1 MTSSRERVEEALNHR
16 EGDRVPLDLGA
27 TSCSGIHVSSLYALR
42 QALGL
47 DTPGTPV
54 RVCEPFQML
63 GEVTPDLLDCLG
75 IDAVRVGL
83 PNNFFGFRNED
94 WKPWTTFD
102 GTPVL
107 VPGQFPTEPEPN
119 GDLFMYPKGDRSA
132 PPCARMPASG
142 FYFDSIT
149 RQEPLEE
156 ARLDPAD
163 NLEEFA
169 LIDDESLEYAR
180 GEVARLGATGRALL
194 GEIGGTGFGDA
205 ALVPGPTLA
214 HPRGVRDLQQWYM
227 SLVNRPTYVK
237 EVFERQCD
245 IGLEN
250 LQRVHVV
257 VGDALSAVFV
267 TGTDFGT
274 QGGPMIGPK
283 TYRALFQPFHARI
296 NDWIH
301 THTTWKTFIHSCG
314 SIWRLLDDIVDAGFD
329 VLNPVQTS
337 AAGMDPQGLKDR
349 YGDRITF
356 WGGGIDTQ
364 RVLPFGSPED
374 VRAMVKERMQIFGP
388 GGGFVFNTIHNV
400 QARVPVANLVA
411 LYEAANEYRSY
422 PMEAAVGRALDPRR
436 S

>member
-1 MTSSRERVEEALNHR
+1 MMSSRDRVEAALNHR

-47 DTPGTPV
+47 DVPGTPV
-54 RVCEPFQML
+54 RVSEPFQML
-63 GEVTPDLLDCLG
+63 GEVTPDLLECLG

-83 PNNFFGFRNED
+83 PNNIYGFRNDD

-107 VPGQFPTEPEPN
+107 VPGKFPTDPEAN
-119 GDLFMYPKGDRSA
+119 GDLLMYPKGDRSA
-132 PPCARMPASG
+132 PPCARMPARG

-149 RQEPLEE
+149 RQEHLDTEH
-156 ARLDPAD
+156 LDPAD
-163 NLEEFA
+163 NLEDFA
-169 LIDDESLEYAR
+169 LVDDEALKYVHD
-180 GEVARLGATGRALL
+180 EVERLGATGRALL
-194 GEIGGTGFGDA
+194 GEFGGTSFGDA
-205 ALVPGPTLA
+205 AFVPGPTLA
-214 HPRGVRDLQQWYM
+214 DPRGVRDLAQWYM
-227 SLVNRPTYVK
+227 FLVNQPAYVA

-245 IGLEN
+245 IGLQN
-250 LQRVHVV
+250 LERIYDT
-257 VGDALSAVFV
+257 VGDALSAVFI

-274 QGGPMIGPK
+274 QSGPMISPK
-283 TYRALFQPFHARI
+283 TYRSLFQPVHARI
-296 NDWIH
+296 NDWVH
-301 THTTWKTFIHSCG
+301 THTTWKTFIHACG
-314 SIWRLLDDIVDAGFD
+314 SIWRLLDDISDSGFD
-329 VLNPVQTS
+329 ALNPVQTS
-337 AAGMDPQGLKDR
+337 AADMDPQGLKDR

-374 VRAMVKERMQIFGP
+374 VRAMVKERIRIFGA

-400 QARVPVANLVA
+400 QARVPIANIVA
-411 LYEAANEYRSY
+411 LYEAFNDYRDY
-422 PMEAAVGRALDPRR
+422 PFEPSAGSDPRG